1 MMNGHLNMRNV
12 TFLVLDEADRMLDM
26 GFEPQIK
33 KILLDIRP
41 DRQTIMTSAT
51 WPDGVRRLS
60 SLYLKD
66 PMMVYVGTLDLT
78 AVHSVKQKV
87 LVIADDDKE
96 DLLFKNIKNMSP
108 EDKLLVFVGR
118 KILADNISTECS
130 MRGFSVQC
138 IHGDREQYDR
148 EQALDDFRSGSVR
161 ILIATDVASRGL
173 DVNDIT
179 HVFNFDCPRDMEEYV
194 HRIGRTGRAG
204 RTGVSTTL
212 VTKDDWKNA
221 ARLISLLEE
230 AKQEVP
236 HELVEMAARYAARG
250 GGTRG
255 GGPRGGGSWGGGS
268 SRRMDFRGRRGR
280 GRVQREDEAFICY

>member
-148 EQALDDFRSGSVR
+148 EQALDDFRSAV
-161 ILIATDVASRGL
+161 LAFPLHWSRR
-173 DVNDIT
+173 T
-179 HVFNFDCPRDMEEYV
+179 
-194 HRIGRTGRAG
+194 TGRMQQDSSLCWKKQS
-204 RTGVSTTL
+204 RKFHMNLWKWLQDMLLGVVEL
-212 VTKDDWKNA
+212 VVVDLVVVDLGVVDLREEWISGAVGAEDGCKGKTK
-221 ARLISLLEE
+221 RLFVI
-230 AKQEVP
+230 EVP
-236 HELVEMAARYAARG
+236 
-250 GGTRG
+250 
-255 GGPRGGGSWGGGS
+255 
-268 SRRMDFRGRRGR
+268 
-280 GRVQREDEAFICY
+280 